1 MKYVL
6 VIPGDGVGP
15 EVVTAALRVL
25 KSVQELYDI
34 DLKLITAH
42 AGDEAARRFGEP
54 LPRKTLELAKQVDAI
69 LKGPV
74 GESAADVI
82 VVLRRTLD
90 LYANVRPA
98 RSFPGVA
105 CVRPTDLV
113 IVRENVE
120 GFYIGAEYRVG
131 DTAIALKV
139 ITSGGARRV
148 AKVAAEVAKKRSG
161 RVTIVHKANVL
172 RLTDGLFR
180 DEARSILAASGITAD
195 EMYIDAAAM
204 ELVRNPGRFDVILT
218 MNQYGDILSDL
229 AAQVSGSLGLTPSA
243 NIGDSAA
250 IFESVHGAAWDIAG
264 EGVAN
269 PTATILSAA
278 MMLEWLGYAEAAGSM
293 WRAVEEV
300 LSSGIV
306 TPDLGGSATTI
317 EFAEAVASRVR
328 GNG

>member
-1 MKYVL
+1 VKYVL

-25 KSVQELYDI
+25 KSAQELYDI

-120 GFYIGAEYRVG
+120 GVYVGAEYRVG

-139 ITSGGARRV
+139 ITSRGARRV

-195 EMYIDAAAM
+195 EMYVDAAAM
-204 ELVRNPGRFDVILT
+204 ELVRNPRRFDVILT

-229 AAQVSGSLGLTPSA
+229 AAQVSGSLGLAPSA
-243 NIGDSAA
+243 NIGNSTA
-250 IFESVHGAAWDIAG
+250 IFEPVHGAAWDIAG

-278 MMLEWLGYAEAAGSM
+278 MMLEWLGYAEAAGSV

-328 GNG
+328 SSG

>member
-1 MKYVL
+1 VKYVL

>member
-1 MKYVL
+1 VKYVL

-278 MMLEWLGYAEAAGSM
+278 MMLEWLGYVEAAGSM

>member
-120 GFYIGAEYRVG
+120 GVYIGAEYRVG

-195 EMYIDAAAM
+195 EMYVDAAAM

>member
-1 MKYVL
+1 VKYVL

-120 GFYIGAEYRVG
+120 GVYIGAEYRVG

-195 EMYIDAAAM
+195 EMYVDAAAM